1 MDYKLYT
8 LVDITNTGQHRP
20 EAGKEQLH
28 WKEQNFQTVMQTLG
42 MRANVVCTAKPTLV
56 ETSGNVVGFD
66 DLPEI
71 VRVWRMDFATT
82 ADNAYAIGD
91 DPVEALR
98 EDFEMVPYI
107 SGLDEAMTAKY
118 NAFLTYGK
126 GKNIVFFKK

>member
-20 EAGKEQLH
+20 EAGKEQQH

-42 MRANVVCTAKPTLV
+42 MRANVICTAKPV
-56 ETSGNVVGFD
+56 AIEVAGPVVGFD
-66 DLPEI
+66 NVPDI
-71 VRVWRMDFATT
+71 VRVWRMDFTT
-82 ADNAYAIGD
+82 PVDNIYAIGD

-107 SGLDEAMTAKY
+107 SGLDEAMTATY
-118 NAFLTYGK
+118 HAFLTYGNA
-126 GKNIVFFKK
+126 KNIVFQKK